1 MTFGIIINIQKEN
14 VVPILPKFLSWLL
27 EKKYDFIVDREAKK
41 ICKDQALIQQI
52 RFEEEETLAK
62 KSDVLISFGGDG
74 TLLMT
79 ARLAGDSGKPILGVN
94 VGKLGFLTEV
104 ETKELELAFER
115 IQAKNYQIEERMVLE
130 ARWDRHVSYAL
141 NDFVLVRG
149 ATVRFIKIRTE
160 VDAEFLNTYIADGLI
175 VATPTGSTAY
185 SLSANGPILSPT
197 LEAVIIN
204 PICPHTLTARPL
216 VINSDRTIQLTL
228 ESHDMVLLTADGHE
242 EAQIGAGQSVTI
254 RQAKHKIHLIRFGDH
269 NFFEVLRN
277 KLHWGEDVRNQ

>member
-1 MTFGIIINIQKEN
+1 MTFGIIINVQKEN
-14 VVPILPKFLSWLL
+14 VIPILPKFLSWLI
-27 EKKYDFIVDREAKK
+27 EKQYDFVVDEEARK
-41 ICKDQALIQQI
+41 ICKDQNILNKV
-52 RFEEEETLAK
+52 RFEDEETLAK
-62 KSDVLISFGGDG
+62 SSDMLISFGGDG

-104 ETKELELAFER
+104 ETKELEEAFER
-115 IQAKNYQIEERMVLE
+115 VSAKKFHLEQRMVLE
-130 ARWDRHVSYAL
+130 ARWDSNVAYAL

-149 ATVRFIKIRTE
+149 ETVRFIKIRTE
-160 VDAEFLNTYIADGLI
+160 VDGEFLNNYIADGLI

-185 SLSANGPILSPT
+185 SLSSNGPILTPT

-216 VINSDRTIQLTL
+216 VINSDRTIKLTL
-228 ESHDMVLLTADGHE
+228 ESHDTVILTADGHE
-242 EAQIGAGQSVTI
+242 DAQIVAGQSVTI
-254 RQAKHKIHLIRFGDH
+254 RQAKHKINLIRFGER
-269 NFFEVLRN
+269 NFFEVLRS

>member
-14 VVPILPKFLSWLL
+14 VVPILPKFLTWLID
-27 EKKYDFIVDREAKK
+27 KKFDFIVDRDAQK
-41 ICKDQALIQQI
+41 ICKDQNLLKLVC
-52 RFEEEETLAK
+52 FEEESILAE

-104 ETKELELAFER
+104 ETKELEHAFER
-115 IQAKNYQIEERMVLE
+115 ISTKHYHIEQRMVLE
-130 ARWDRHVSYAL
+130 ARWNSHTAYAL

-149 ATVRFIKIRTE
+149 ETVRFIKIRTD
-160 VDAEFLNTYIADGLI
+160 VDDEYLNTYIADGLI

-197 LEAVIIN
+197 LEAVIVN

-216 VINSDRTIQLTL
+216 VINSDRAVRLTL
-228 ESHDMVLLTADGHE
+228 ESHDTVLLTADGHE
-242 EAQIGAGQSVTI
+242 EAQIGHGESVTI
-254 RQAKHKIHLIRFGDH
+254 RQAKHKIHLIRFGEH

>member
-14 VVPILPKFLSWLL
+14 VIPILPKFLAWLI
-27 EKKYDFIVDREAKK
+27 EKNYDFVVDQDAEI
-41 ICKDQALIQQI
+41 ICKDKKLVNKIQ
-52 RFEEEETLAK
+52 FAEEKELAK
-62 KSDVLISFGGDG
+62 RSDYLISFGGDG

-79 ARLAGDSGKPILGVN
+79 ARLAGDSAKPILGVN

-104 ETKELELAFER
+104 ETKELEQAFER
-115 IQAKNYQIEERMVLE
+115 VKAKDYHLEQRMVLE
-130 ARWDRHVSYAL
+130 ARWDSEVAYAL

-149 ATVRFIKIRTE
+149 ETVRFIKIRTD
-160 VDAEFLNTYIADGLI
+160 VDGAFLNTYIADGLI

-185 SLSANGPILSPT
+185 SLSANGPILTPT
-197 LEAVIIN
+197 LEAIIIN

-216 VINSDRTIQLTL
+216 VINSDRTIRLTL
-228 ESHDMVLLTADGHE
+228 ESHETVKLTADGHE
-242 EAQIGAGQSVTI
+242 DADIQTGTSVTI
-254 RQAKHKIHLIRFGDH
+254 KQAAHKINLIRFGER

>member
-1 MTFGIIINIQKEN
+1 MTFGIIINVQKEN
-14 VVPILPKFLSWLL
+14 VVPILPKFLTWLI
-27 EKKYDFIVDREAKK
+27 EKKYDFLVDNDAQK
-41 ICKDQALIQQI
+41 IIKDKDILHKV
-52 RFEEEETLAK
+52 RFEDEETLAK
-62 KSDVLISFGGDG
+62 RSDMLISFGGDG

-79 ARLAGDSGKPILGVN
+79 ARLVGDSGKPILGVN

-104 ETKELELAFER
+104 ETKELETAFER
-115 IQAKNYQIEERMVLE
+115 ISAKKYHVEQRMVLE
-130 ARWDRHVSYAL
+130 ARWDSNAAFAL

-149 ATVRFIKIRTE
+149 ETVRFIKIRTE
-160 VDAEFLNTYIADGLI
+160 VDGEFLNNYISDGLI

-185 SLSANGPILSPT
+185 SLSSNGPILSPT

-216 VINSDRTIQLTL
+216 VINSDRTIILTL
-228 ESHDMVLLTADGHE
+228 ESHDTVLLTADGHE
-242 EAQIGAGQSVTI
+242 EAQIHSGQSVTI
-254 RQAKHKIHLIRFGDH
+254 RQAKHKINLVRFGER

>member
-1 MTFGIIINIQKEN
+1 MTFGIIVNVQKEN
-14 VVPILPKFLSWLL
+14 VIPILPKFLAWLI
-27 EKKYDFIVDREAKK
+27 EKNYDFVVDQDAEK
-41 ICKDQALIQQI
+41 ICKDKKLANKIP
-52 RFEEEETLAK
+52 FAEEEELAK
-62 KSDVLISFGGDG
+62 QSDYLISFGGDG

-104 ETKELELAFER
+104 ETKELEQAFER
-115 IQAKNYQIEERMVLE
+115 VKAKDYHLEQRMVLE
-130 ARWDRHVSYAL
+130 ARWDSEAAYAL

-149 ATVRFIKIRTE
+149 ETVRFIKIRTE
-160 VDAEFLNTYIADGLI
+160 VDEAFLNTYIADGLI

-185 SLSANGPILSPT
+185 SLSANGPILAPT
-197 LEAVIIN
+197 LEAIIIN

-216 VINSDRTIQLTL
+216 VINSDRTVRLTL
-228 ESHDMVLLTADGHE
+228 ESHETVKLTADGHE
-242 EAQIGAGQSVTI
+242 DADIHTGTSVTI
-254 RQAKHKIHLIRFGDH
+254 KQAAHKINLIRFGER

>member
-14 VVPILPKFLSWLL
+14 VIPILPKFLAWLI
-27 EKKYDFIVDREAKK
+27 EKNYDFVVDQDAEI
-41 ICKDQALIQQI
+41 ICKDKKLVNKIQ
-52 RFEEEETLAK
+52 FAEEKELAK
-62 KSDVLISFGGDG
+62 RSDYLISFGGDG

-79 ARLAGDSGKPILGVN
+79 ARLAGDSAKPILGVN

-104 ETKELELAFER
+104 ETKELEQAFER
-115 IQAKNYQIEERMVLE
+115 VKAKDYHLEQRMVLE
-130 ARWDRHVSYAL
+130 ARWDSEVAYAL

-149 ATVRFIKIRTE
+149 ETVRFIKIRTD
-160 VDAEFLNTYIADGLI
+160 VDGAFLNTYIADGLI

-185 SLSANGPILSPT
+185 SLSANGPILTPT
-197 LEAVIIN
+197 LEAIIIN

-216 VINSDRTIQLTL
+216 VINSDRTIRLTL
-228 ESHDMVLLTADGHE
+228 ESHETVKLTADGHE
-242 EAQIGAGQSVTI
+242 DADIQNGTSVTI
-254 RQAKHKIHLIRFGDH
+254 KQAAHKINLIRFGER